1 MYVFIT
7 TKLVNGIN
15 YVGPLSPIHPLFT
28 QGLQPMS
35 GYVRNG
41 RFDFAYAQRINLE
54 DSWTVTVGGD
64 GEE

>member
-1 MYVFIT
+1 MYVFIA

-35 GYVRNG
+35 H
-41 RFDFAYAQRINLE
+41 LE
-54 DSWTVTVGGD
+54 YLMATFGMVGLILHTHNAST
-64 GEE
+64 